1 MEIPTLASFRSTP
14 AALAAA
20 EAASPVSEAAGV
32 SDNSPDVLVTPET
45 PPWASAGR
53 NTLLFTSA
61 ETPDAG
67 EAVFFK
73 TSVTGPGAQS
83 QGPGQSERETD
94 PATVPVRPG
103 PGVTPQVSQPA
114 VQETEGQPETAEVSS
129 PAPAPTPPAPQPS
142 DTPYVEPSPQAGTHL
157 VDYFSNSA
165 ELRASQHLTDK
176 TQSRLVEELEG
187 LITAFENKT
196 INSADDVYTVRQDY
210 KDISAKLKQVQDGED
225 RRRLYD
231 RCESRWLEF
240 SSIIDTMGETIRV
253 YEEKQD
259 LLEQQQHRKA
269 EEQAALDRKNQE
281 IQDRITSFE
290 TALQMLEA
298 MEYQSQ
304 DAESLANTAIAK
316 LGELYGYAD
325 TESYRIRLD
334 AAIRRI
340 RSLPTEAEWNAQEAQ
355 KKADAIS
362 QGAKE
367 QQALYQTLT
376 AEKRYWNTPSY
387 GPGRN

>member
-1 MEIPTLASFRSTP
+1 M
-14 AALAAA
+14 
-20 EAASPVSEAAGV
+20 
-32 SDNSPDVLVTPET
+32 
-45 PPWASAGR
+45 
-53 NTLLFTSA
+53 
-61 ETPDAG
+61 
-67 EAVFFK
+67 
-73 TSVTGPGAQS
+73 
-83 QGPGQSERETD
+83 
-94 PATVPVRPG
+94 
-103 PGVTPQVSQPA
+103 
-114 VQETEGQPETAEVSS
+114 QETEGQPETAEVSS

-210 KDISAKLKQVQDGED
+210 KDISAKLKQIQDGED

-316 LGELYGYAD
+316 LGELYEYA
-325 TESYRIRLD
+325 ESYRIRLD